1 MRKTETG
8 AAAMENSRPR
18 AVFGATAGRAAVC
31 VLVCLVAVWGG
42 SKPAHAQEL
51 VSPLP
56 PPVDSAKA
64 VPSEAANPAIGPAG
78 PPTVKYVVPLAENAA
93 PDVQIQSRDGL
104 ISLVTRDAPLSDVL
118 AIIGQSQRLNIVSS
132 DDATTRVSVTLHRVR
147 LEDALSSIVSIAGY
161 QWAQHGGII
170 HVTPI
175 ANANHLPPQV
185 QGRRLRVF
193 SLDYA
198 SPLELQAAVQ
208 GMLSPAGR
216 AYVMQSDSSDNRQSQ
231 DSIVV
236 EDLPGYIERI
246 GQYIHE
252 VDQPPRQVLIEAHIL
267 EVELR
272 DDERWGINWDYL
284 LKYSGN
290 STTFQL
296 KGSADPLA
304 PQAFFINISGD
315 RFNALL
321 ECLQSTEDA
330 KSLASPKV
338 MVINGQQA
346 RIQIGDKLGYR
357 VTTVTETSA
366 LESVDFLDVG
376 VVLTVTPRISRDGHI
391 LLNVKPEVSGGAINP
406 DTELPEEETTEV
418 QTDVL
423 LRDAQGMVIGGLIQ
437 EQDRNTQSKIPIV
450 GDIKFIGKLFQK
462 RTIEKKR
469 SEIIVAL
476 MPRIL
481 PYDANYQQL
490 ASDELSRVQTPLFYG
505 PLIRLPRPWEPMLP
519 DVIDN
524 PGCLYPPRP
533 KCHHCQGED
542 GMHCAH
548 CTYHEPMRRL
558 PPSVGGS
565 LRDAQPDGQS
575 GLSPLSPAVFHP
587 PVPHLDAM
595 PLAP

>member
-1 MRKTETG
+1 M
-8 AAAMENSRPR
+8 
-18 AVFGATAGRAAVC
+18 
-31 VLVCLVAVWGG
+31 
-42 SKPAHAQEL
+42 
-51 VSPLP
+51 
-56 PPVDSAKA
+56 
-64 VPSEAANPAIGPAG
+64 
-78 PPTVKYVVPLAENAA
+78 VPLAENAA

-118 AIIGQSQRLNIVSS
+118 AIIGQTQQLNIVSS

-147 LEDALSSIVSIAGY
+147 LEDALSSLVSIAGY

-185 QGRRLRVF
+185 QGRRVQVF

-216 AYVMQSDSSDNRQSQ
+216 AFLMQSDSSDNRQSQ
-231 DSIVV
+231 DSIAV
-236 EDLPGYIERI
+236 EDLPAYVERI
-246 GQYIHE
+246 GQYIQQ

-296 KGSADPLA
+296 KGLADPLA
-304 PQAFFINISGD
+304 PQAFFINVDGD
-315 RFNALL
+315 RFNALM

-330 KSLASPKV
+330 KALASPKV

-376 VVLTVTPRISRDGHI
+376 VVLTVVPRISRDGHI
-391 LLNVKPEVSGGAINP
+391 LINVKPEVSGGSINP
-406 DTELPEEETTEV
+406 DTQLPEEETTEV

-423 LRDAQGMVIGGLIQ
+423 LRDGQGMVIGGLIQ
-437 EQDRNTQSKIPIV
+437 EQDRNTQSKIPFI
-450 GDIKFIGKLFQK
+450 GDIKFVGKLFQK
-462 RTIEKKR
+462 RSMEKKR

-481 PYDANYQQL
+481 PYDSDYQQL
-490 ASDELSRVQTPLFYG
+490 ASDELFRAQTPLFYG
-505 PLIRLPRPWEPMLP
+505 PLIPTPRPWEPMLP
-519 DVIDN
+519 DTIYN
-524 PGCLYPPRP
+524 PACLCAPRP
-533 KCHHCQGED
+533 KCPHGQGGD
-542 GMHCAH
+542 GTPCAHCAH
-548 CTYHEPMRRL
+548 EEPILRL

-565 LRDAQPDGQS
+565 LRDPQPDGES
-575 GLSPLSPAVFHP
+575 GLSPLPPAVFHL
-587 PVPHLDAM
+587 PVPHPGAM
-595 PLAP
+595 PAAP